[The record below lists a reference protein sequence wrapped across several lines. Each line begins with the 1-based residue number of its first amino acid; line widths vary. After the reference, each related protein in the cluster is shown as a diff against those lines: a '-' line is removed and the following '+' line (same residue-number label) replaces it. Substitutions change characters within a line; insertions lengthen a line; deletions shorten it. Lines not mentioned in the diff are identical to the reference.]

1 MKIGAARL
9 RVGGR
14 LRGRDSICRAASG
27 HSRAPTASLN
37 LPLAIPTGLRCH
49 PTAGQHGRCRKGSRF
64 STYLKAAEFPIAQ
77 KKPFGIPGISFLL
90 TVTYVQEFRPGSF
103 STPTQLHLSISLL
116 LSASQSLEWA
126 VSTILCLRAC
136 RVLLQ
141 NCKTFLCG
149 EQEQEQSVNAV
160 PPHRCPK
167 CVFISFPCGPA
178 ASSTVAMP
186 LELHPVDVRDH
197 PVNRPNQIDVL
208 QWDSR

>member
-49 PTAGQHGRCRKGSRF
+49 PTASQHGRCRKGSRF

-77 KKPFGIPGISFLL
+77 KKPFGISFLL

-149 EQEQEQSVNAV
+149 EQDGKCCSS
-160 PPHRCPK
+160 PLLPK
-167 CVFISFPCGPA
+167 MCFHKFSLRASGQQHSSDAPRTTSCGC
-178 ASSTVAMP
+178 S
-186 LELHPVDVRDH
+186 
-197 PVNRPNQIDVL
+197 
-208 QWDSR
+208 